1 MKQPLA
7 PTWLVVVAVVLTL
20 GAGWLTLQLPETAE
34 TTDVSALW
42 WSDLTVML
50 AMGLAVIVGAWV
62 IWDGKR

>member
-1 MKQPLA
+1 MRQPLA
-7 PTWLVVVAVVLTL
+7 PTWLVVVAVVATL
-20 GAGWLTLQLPETAE
+20 GAGFLTLQLPETAE
-34 TTDVSALW
+34 TTESSVLW